1 MLAQTGQSAPSNHCA
16 EPTSCARSPSNG
28 DVEDSSA
35 RVAGLTQCVSPA
47 ATHSELA
54 ACGPLV
60 EQEHVD
66 SSRSSIPP
74 ALAEVDGEDFQCF
87 TPGVSPEHESQ
98 HKQYYGSAANYRE
111 HQDMPLGSLAGQ
123 AAQRKA
129 RARQLLNSIPVDV
142 HDHFMHC
149 FWTYYNAAWHMI
161 SKEAFNLDKENGGGE
176 FYSPLL
182 HLCILA
188 LGCRYADTSRSGVQK
203 YACHHYESPLHR
215 EARSHIEAEM
225 SIETSIPLMM
235 SALLMADLEG
245 NLRRYSVGWH
255 SYTNV
260 LRARSPSRAWSLF
273 FGRPTAIKQ
282 TDLVLSDAMSQGQGA
297 QLSQYVGL
305 EMREQMEIYEAHI
318 KFIELQAKVVNV
330 LDLQAVLS
338 QTSACYNITA
348 LDRELSSWYQNLP
361 PNLQWK
367 EENIERAHFS
377 FFLLH
382 QSYQFLLI
390 LLHRRFTYMDRASSH
405 YMGQTQRS
413 IDPIVE
419 FSRTICY
426 ESAVKIVHMLV
437 AYGRRIEW
445 RRMYISVPQHL
456 AAATTALIACIRV
469 PSFEQACVQHLMTLA
484 EIAEAMSESHSES
497 RRVAILIRITLEKA
511 VSSGHNS
518 NPENRLNTESD
529 SNTDLTNNARNT
541 DEGPTTALQV
551 SNHGSIRGA
560 TPLVEEHSGI
570 PAAHDLALPPSQP
583 PANLTK
589 RFALPSGEGD
599 AFSDLFLL
607 PDEYEWPNLDVGND
621 IFSLT

>member
-1 MLAQTGQSAPSNHCA
+1 MRFLSERVQKLEGMLAQTGQSAPSNHCA

-245 NLRRYSVGWH
+245 NLRRYSVGW
-255 SYTNV
+255 
-260 LRARSPSRAWSLF
+260 F
-273 FGRPTAIKQ
+273 FSGKP
-282 TDLVLSDAMSQGQGA
+282 
-297 QLSQYVGL
+297 
-305 EMREQMEIYEAHI
+305 
-318 KFIELQAKVVNV
+318 
-330 LDLQAVLS
+330 
-338 QTSACYNITA
+338 
-348 LDRELSSWYQNLP
+348 
-361 PNLQWK
+361 
-367 EENIERAHFS
+367 
-377 FFLLH
+377 
-382 QSYQFLLI
+382 I
-390 LLHRRFTYMDRASSH
+390 L
-405 YMGQTQRS
+405 
-413 IDPIVE
+413 
-419 FSRTICY
+419 
-426 ESAVKIVHMLV
+426 
-437 AYGRRIEW
+437 
-445 RRMYISVPQHL
+445 
-456 AAATTALIACIRV
+456 
-469 PSFEQACVQHLMTLA
+469 
-484 EIAEAMSESHSES
+484 
-497 RRVAILIRITLEKA
+497 
-511 VSSGHNS
+511 
-518 NPENRLNTESD
+518 
-529 SNTDLTNNARNT
+529 
-541 DEGPTTALQV
+541 
-551 SNHGSIRGA
+551 
-560 TPLVEEHSGI
+560 
-570 PAAHDLALPPSQP
+570 
-583 PANLTK
+583 
-589 RFALPSGEGD
+589 
-599 AFSDLFLL
+599 
-607 PDEYEWPNLDVGND
+607 
-621 IFSLT
+621 